1 LKDVV
6 LGSIPKALASVIPR
20 EGVESSQM
28 LFDHVADTGLVI
40 PREGVESND
49 RMDCL
54 CLDEK
59 SE

>member
-1 LKDVV
+1 LKVIFSGAF
-6 LGSIPKALASVIPR
+6 LFLLELVIPR